1 MRQETKILTFAKYNE
16 LNEEQKLKV
25 LENYHDLNVD
35 HEWCELT
42 YDDIERQL
50 EILGFSDIKI
60 NFTGFWSQGDG
71 ASFTAKFSV
80 PETKHEM
87 NKRIKAFKEYSPEDK
102 LFNFETLTFLKED
115 KGTEIEIYRINHR
128 YYHYNTVNCN
138 HGGLREFCREFSK
151 DIYKR
156 LEKDYEYLTSR
167 KAIEETIEANDYE
180 FNLET
185 LKLA

>member
-16 LNEEQKLKV
+16 LTEEQKLKV
-25 LENYHDLNVD
+25 LENLSDLNVV
-35 HEWCELT
+35 HGWWEST

-102 LFNFETLTFLKED
+102 LFNFETLSFLKED
-115 KGTEIEIYRINHR
+115 KGTEIEIYRIDHR
-128 YYHYNTVNCN
+128 YSHYNTISCDYS
-138 HGGLREFCREFSK
+138 GLKEFAREFSK

-156 LEKDYEYLTSR
+156 LEKEYEYLTSR
-167 KAIEETIEANDYE
+167 ETIEETIEANDYE
-180 FNLET
+180 FNIET